1 MKASFYPIPYIDF
14 DAHAFRLCQ
23 QEGAVWLD
31 SALPQSPYG
40 AYSFVMCRPY
50 AYDAPPLGNVA
61 HDFLK
66 NWIQK
71 LPYQKIILPEAVPAQ
86 MPFKGGMAGFFSYD
100 LAYQA
105 MGLALQKPYL
115 LSVPAYGVG
124 LYDCFLFA
132 HHPSKQAGFLAV
144 PMHPTQSPSQRIV
157 EMLAISDY
165 KGVSQ
170 KACLSPTHAAHVFQ
184 ENVQKTKDFIA
195 DGSIFQANM
204 AQYFVQDT
212 INADGLEYYQALRY
226 NNPAPFACFLRS
238 DDMVIAS
245 SSPERFLKIEH
256 DKIVTHP
263 IKGTLS
269 SVHSAEILQQSDKN
283 RAENIMIVDLL
294 RNDLAKSAVAGTVRV
309 EHLCAIETYENLHHM
324 VSVISAQKRP
334 DLHPLQVFWNA
345 FAGGS
350 ITGAPKKRA
359 MEIIQQLEP
368 FQRGAYCGSAGYISY
383 DHQMDMNILIRS
395 LFMGQGKIVSATG
408 CGITYAS
415 DPIDEY
421 QESLL
426 KAQKLFTLV

>member
-1 MKASFYPIPYIDF
+1 MKASFHPIPYPDF
-14 DAHAFRLCQ
+14 EAHAFRLCQ
-23 QEGAVWLD
+23 QAGAVWLD

-50 AYDAPPLGNVA
+50 AYDAPPLEHIA

-66 NWIQK
+66 NLIEK
-71 LPYQKIILPEAVPAQ
+71 LPYQKVVLPEGVPAQ

-105 MGLALQKPYL
+105 MGLALQKPSL

-124 LYDCFLFA
+124 MYDCFLFA
-132 HHPSKQAGFLAV
+132 HHPSRQAGFLAV
-144 PMHPTQSPSQRIV
+144 PTHPASSPSQRIA
-157 EMLAISDY
+157 EMLALADNQSMC
-165 KGVSQ
+165 Q
-170 KACLSPTHAAHVFQ
+170 EACLSPTHAAQHFQ
-184 ENVQKTKDFIA
+184 ENVQKTKYFIA

-204 AQYFVQDT
+204 AQYFVQE
-212 INADGLEYYQALRY
+212 NANGDGLGYYQALRQ

-245 SSPERFLKIEH
+245 SSPERFLKIEN

-269 SVHSAEILQQSDKN
+269 NLYSAEILQQSDKN

-294 RNDLAKSAVAGTVRV
+294 RNDLAKSALAGSVQV
-309 EHLCAIETYENLHHM
+309 EQLCAIETYENLHHM

-359 MEIIQQLEP
+359 MEIIQHLEP

-395 LFMGQGKIVSATG
+395 LFIGQGKIMSATG

-415 DPIDEY
+415 DPMDEY